1 MELTI
6 KKDRAYLEYLEGIIQ
21 KNLMSFCEVGRALME
36 IRDRELYKVKNGGAY
51 GTFEAYCRGAWDFN
65 RAHAYRLM
73 DSAKVIE
80 TLSPVGDISPV
91 NERQLRPLT
100 RLNDDPEKQRVA
112 WQRAVE
118 TAPEG
123 KVTAAHVQKV
133 VREMVEPPAPRIRE
147 QDKIKAPSDAMDIA
161 TFAISHLE
169 RIRKDD
175 PELEKALNKVAAWI
189 QERRERRARP

>member
-1 MELTI
+1 MELAITRD
-6 KKDRAYLEYLEGIIQ
+6 KKRLEELEGVIQ
-21 KNLMSFCEVGRALME
+21 RNLQSFYEVGRALME

-133 VREMVEPPAPRIRE
+133 VREMVEPERKEPKPKQQE
-147 QDKIKAPSDAMDIA
+147 IKVQFTNAMMIA
-161 TFAISHLE
+161 GFVISHLE
-169 RIRKDD
+169 RIMDSD
-175 PELEKALNKVAAWI
+175 PERDNALSRVADWI
-189 QERRERRARP
+189 AAKRRRTK